1 MGALKYWIVGIVI
14 MWLFLMMVVVCRAP
28 DIAGV
33 LNTLFVP
40 PRVERIKETV
50 TITKTYTIH
59 DTVYVSD
66 SLESAID
73 AALSFDDITT
83 CKQYSNGD
91 SVLNSTHVLDIMH
104 LFNMWGASM
113 QEAYEADSVY
123 LDSVYRCLDVPDD
136 FLYFNRPCVPI
147 KLSSTIA
154 PGFDFASGTW
164 DTLVLLDDESIN
176 IEPYYLDRY

>member
-59 DTVYVSD
+59 DTVYV
-66 SLESAID
+66 
-73 AALSFDDITT
+73 FDGITT

-91 SVLNSTHVLDIMH
+91 SVLSNTHVLDTMH

-136 FLYFNRPCVPI
+136 FLYFNRPCGPI